1 MAEPSLLSELR
12 DGVLVLTLNRP
23 ERNNAWTTEMEER
36 YFGALDQATSDGQ
49 VRAIVVTGAG
59 KSFCPGLDSHTLSD
73 AAAGRTQTN
82 PELRRPQT
90 VPTTVPKPIIA
101 AINGACAGIG
111 LIQAMM
117 CDVRF
122 AAAGARFSTAFAR
135 RGIHAEHGTAWLLP
149 RLVGLGNA
157 MDLMLSARVFG
168 ADEALRLGLVNRVT
182 GPGEVVGAAVDYARD
197 LAQNCS
203 PLAMAITKLQIRQ
216 AMDQDLEASRTEALR
231 LWGQVLK
238 PHPDF
243 KEGVGSFVER
253 RPPSFAPLDPAL
265 VSSSGLLE
273 KRREGDQT
281 A

>member
-1 MAEPSLLSELR
+1 MAESSLLSELR

-23 ERNNAWTTEMEER
+23 ERNNAWTTEMEGR
-36 YFGALDQATSDGQ
+36 YFDALEQASTDSQ
-49 VRAIVVTGAG
+49 VRAIVLTGAG
-59 KSFCPGLDSHTLSD
+59 KSFCPGLDSQTLSG
-73 AAAGRTQTN
+73 AAAGTTQTN

-90 VPTTVPKPIIA
+90 VPASVPKPIIA
-101 AINGACAGIG
+101 GINGACAGIG
-111 LIQAMM
+111 LIQAML

-122 AAAGARFSTAFAR
+122 AAKGARFSTAFSR

-149 RLVGLGNA
+149 RLVGMGNA
-157 MDLMLSARVFG
+157 MDLMLSARVFD
-168 ADEALRLGLVNRVT
+168 AEEARQLGLVNRVVE
-182 GPGEVVGAAVDYARD
+182 PGQVVGAAVDYARD

-203 PLAMAITKLQIRQ
+203 PLAMAVAKRQIYR
-216 AMDQDLEASRTEALR
+216 AMDQDLETARTEALR

-265 VSSSGLLE
+265 VRSAGLL
-273 KRREGDQT
+273 
-281 A
+281 

>member
-1 MAEPSLLSELR
+1 MAGSELLSELR

-23 ERNNAWTTEMEER
+23 ERNNAWTTDMEGR
-36 YFGALDQATSDGQ
+36 YFDALEQASADGQ
-49 VRAIVVTGAG
+49 VRAIVLTGAG
-59 KSFCPGLDSHTLSD
+59 KSFCPGLDSETLSG

-90 VPTTVPKPIIA
+90 LPASVPKPIIA

-122 AAAGARFSTAFAR
+122 AAARARFSTAFAR

-149 RLVGLGNA
+149 RLVGMGNA
-157 MDLMLSARVFG
+157 LDLMLSARVF
-168 ADEALRLGLVNRVT
+168 EAAEAHQLGLVNRVVEA
-182 GPGEVVGAAVDYARD
+182 GQVLDAAVDYARD

-203 PLAMAITKLQIRQ
+203 PLAMAITKLQIHQ
-216 AMDQDLEASRTEALR
+216 AMDQELETARREALR
-231 LWGQVLK
+231 LWAEVVK

-243 KEGVGSFVER
+243 KEGVSSFVER

-265 VSSSGLLE
+265 VSSAGLL
-273 KRREGDQT
+273 
-281 A
+281 

>member
-23 ERNNAWTTEMEER
+23 ERNNAWTVEMEER
-36 YFGALDQATSDGQ
+36 YFDALGQASSDGQ
-49 VRAIVVTGAG
+49 VRAIVLTGAG
-59 KSFCPGLDSHTLSD
+59 KSFCPGLDSQTLSS

-90 VPTTVPKPIIA
+90 FPTGVPKPLIA
-101 AINGACAGIG
+101 AINGGCAGIG

-157 MDLMLSARVFG
+157 MDLMLSARVFD
-168 ADEALRLGLVNRVT
+168 AEEARQLGLVNRVT
-182 GPGEVVGAAVDYARD
+182 EPREVVGAAVDYARD

-203 PLAMAITKLQIRQ
+203 PLAMAITKLQIYQ
-216 AMDQDLEASRTEALR
+216 AMEQDLEASRTEALR

-265 VSSSGLLE
+265 VSSSGLLK
-273 KRREGDQT
+273 KRREGDRT